1 MEKFLNQKT
10 SGTSGKPERA
20 RLAVWALTPDGAALG
35 RRIADSL
42 GGVLHVSSSVAERDG
57 AVADNAQVF
66 ESLGEALAQEFRAS
80 DGHVLICAAG
90 IAVRLLAPLLVDKQH
105 DPAVVV
111 CDQAGRHAVS
121 LVSGHLGGANALA
134 REVAGVTGSE
144 AVITTAT
151 DTAGLPAVD
160 VLAAAAG
167 LAITDIAGVRAVSAA
182 LLTGSRPQLYD
193 PENRLGLDADHGD
206 FFERVDSPEGLAA
219 PAVAVDWRIQPTY
232 AAEGVLHLAPPVVC
246 VGVGCRRGTM
256 AQTLDAALQRFLT
269 DNAIAPGAVRGLAS
283 IDAKADEAGII
294 ETARRRDLSF
304 TTYPARELNRMTV
317 PNPSKCVCRHMGV
330 ESVCEAAAKLLAN
343 EGQLVAHK
351 TVWNGVTLAAAV
363 LK

>member
-1 MEKFLNQKT
+1 MEWALNQKT
-10 SGTSGKPERA
+10 LNSNGKPRRA

-35 RRIADSL
+35 RRIVESL
-42 GGVLHVSSSVAERDG
+42 GGVLHVSSSVAEREG
-57 AVADNAQVF
+57 VTADKARVF

-80 DGHVLICAAG
+80 EGHVLICAAG
-90 IAVRLLAPLLVDKQH
+90 IAVRLLAPLLADKQH

-121 LVSGHLGGANALA
+121 LISGHLGGANALA
-134 REVAGVTGSE
+134 RDVAAVTGGE

-182 LLTGSRPQLYD
+182 LLAGSRPQLYD
-193 PENRLGLDADHGD
+193 PDNRLGLDADHEA
-206 FFERVDSPEGLAA
+206 FFERVDSPDQLAA
-219 PAVAVDWRIQPTY
+219 PAVAVDWRVQPAY
-232 AAEGVLHLAPPVVC
+232 AADGVLHLAPAVVC

-256 AQTLDAALQRFLT
+256 AQTLDAALQKFLT
-269 DNAIAPGAVRGLAS
+269 DNNIAPGAVRGLAS

-294 ETARRRDLSF
+294 ETARRRELPF

-317 PNPSKCVCRHMGV
+317 PNPSECVCRHMGV

-343 EGQLVAHK
+343 EGELVAQK
-351 TVWNGVTLAAAV
+351 TVWSGVTLAAAV